1 MNLSWLLRSMLEK
14 AAQQKVREKVIEA
27 AKDSLAGQA
36 SAAEVAA
43 DDRRCDVAVVCALG
57 IEAGV
62 LEDRLSDVVTLRGQ
76 GFVLRRGLLGG
87 RRVAVVISGPGPTA
101 AATATAAFL
110 QAYQPQWLIS
120 AGFAGGLHEDLPRK
134 HLLVAAMICDVE
146 GRSLPVDLRR
156 FPPEL
161 LDLEPVHVGTLLT
174 VDHVVRHEEE
184 KRLLGVAHRA
194 LAVDMESLAVA
205 EVCRRR
211 EMPFLAVR
219 VISDAVDEELPA
231 DVDRLLRQTSKAGRW
246 GAALGAIVN
255 RPGSLKDM
263 LKLQQAALAASDRL
277 AQYLTR
283 LTRRLVAPVAQDDGQ

>member
-1 MNLSWLLRSMLEK
+1 
-14 AAQQKVREKVIEA
+14 
-27 AKDSLAGQA
+27 
-36 SAAEVAA
+36 
-43 DDRRCDVAVVCALG
+43 
-57 IEAGV
+57 
-62 LEDRLSDVVTLRGQ
+62 
-76 GFVLRRGLLGG
+76 
-87 RRVAVVISGPGPTA
+87 
-101 AATATAAFL
+101 
-110 QAYQPQWLIS
+110 
-120 AGFAGGLHEDLPRK
+120 
-134 HLLVAAMICDVE
+134 VAAMICYVE